1 MVDRKVR
8 PDRKTGNLGIY
19 RFEFHSA
26 FRNWRVTVGRH
37 TIPFEG
43 RERVVDQG
51 WTESRKQ
58 DLFMEIPYVHKDV
71 ERDIKKKKTVIH

>member
-1 MVDRKVR
+1 MSCVIDRKVR

-26 FRNWRVTVGRH
+26 YRNWEVNVENLGRH

-43 RERVVDQG
+43 RERVVDHQ
-51 WTESRKQ
+51 WTESRNQ
-58 DLFMEIPYVHKDV
+58 DLFMEISYVHKA
-71 ERDIKKKKTVIH
+71 T